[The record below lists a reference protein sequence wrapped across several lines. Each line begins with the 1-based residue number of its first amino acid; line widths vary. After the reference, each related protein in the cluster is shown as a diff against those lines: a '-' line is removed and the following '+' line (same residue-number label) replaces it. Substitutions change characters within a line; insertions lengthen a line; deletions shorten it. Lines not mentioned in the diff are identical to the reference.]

1 MPGNGVWHVYI
12 LLCRDGSY
20 YVGMTSGLAHHRA
33 SMSPVVKRS
42 MILSSCFSRR
52 DGGSF
57 GAAAWLRDTCRLIL
71 AYIPW
76 LTILE
81 NWNERFR
88 V

>member
-1 MPGNGVWHVYI
+1 
-12 LLCRDGSY
+12 
-20 YVGMTSGLAHHRA
+20 
-33 SMSPVVKRS
+33 
-42 MILSSCFSRR
+42 
-52 DGGSF
+52 
-57 GAAAWLRDTCRLIL
+57 LRDTCRLIL